1 MKTILLTGKTGQ
13 VGHELVTALAPLGR
27 VIAFGRDRLDL
38 TQPDSIVRC
47 VRETTPDIIV
57 NAAGYTSVDDAE
69 SESEL
74 ALQVNATAPGIL
86 AEEARR
92 AGALL
97 VHYSTDYVYDGSK
110 VGIYIEEDIPNP
122 VNTYGRSKLAGE
134 RNILAS
140 NCRYLILRT
149 SWLYTDRANNFLH
162 TILKLAREEQALRV
176 VSDQIGSPTWARV
189 LAAATANALCDPDV
203 SSKLGLYHLSADGH
217 TSRYD
222 FAREII
228 RLAAEITGIR
238 SGWATLQP
246 CLTEEFPRPAAR
258 PLNVATSKELFSLTF
273 GKTLTPWK
281 SQLNNC
287 LRTIRWDHLPRTNK
301 PC

>member
-27 VIAFGRDRLDL
+27 VIALGRDRLDL
-38 TQPDSIVRC
+38 MRPDSIVRC
-47 VRETTPDIIV
+47 VRETAPDIIV

-69 SESEL
+69 SEPEL
-74 ALQVNATAPGIL
+74 AMQVNATAPGIL
-86 AEEARR
+86 ADA
-92 AGALL
+92 AHDTGALL

-110 VGIYIEEDIPNP
+110 VGIYLEEDIPNP
-122 VNTYGRSKLAGE
+122 VNAYGRSKLEGE
-134 RNILAS
+134 RNIMAS
-140 NCRYLILRT
+140 NCQYLILRT
-149 SWLYTDRANNFLH
+149 SWLYSDRGNNFLH
-162 TILKLAREEQALRV
+162 TILKLAREEQELRV

-189 LAAATANALCDPDV
+189 LAAATANALRDPDV

-222 FAREII
+222 FAKEII
-228 RLAAEITGIR
+228 RLAAEITGIC

-258 PLNVATSKELFSLTF
+258 PLNVATSKKLFSRTF
-273 GKTLTPWK
+273 GNTLPSWRT
-281 SQLNNC
+281 QLNNC
-287 LRTIRWDHLPRTNK
+287 IETISLNSTYLQRSM
-301 PC
+301 

>member
-1 MKTILLTGKTGQ
+1 VKTILLTGKTGQ
-13 VGHELVTALAPLGR
+13 VGHELITALAPLGR
-27 VIAFGRDRLDL
+27 VIAVGRDRLDL

-47 VRETTPDIIV
+47 VRDTAPDIIV

-69 SESEL
+69 SVPEL
-74 ALQVNATAPGIL
+74 AMQINAAAPGIM
-86 AEEARR
+86 AEEAKRR
-92 AGALL
+92 GALL

-110 VGIYIEEDIPNP
+110 VGIYIEEDTPNP

-162 TILKLAREEQALRV
+162 TILKLAREEQELRV

-189 LAAATANALCDPDV
+189 LAEATATALRDPDV
-203 SSKLGLYHLSADGH
+203 NNKLGLYHLSADGH
-217 TSRYD
+217 TSRHD

-258 PLNVATSKELFSLTF
+258 PLNVATSKKLFSRTF
-273 GKTLTPWK
+273 GKTLPPWK
-281 SQLNNC
+281 TQLKNC
-287 LRTIRWDHLPRTNK
+287 MESISWDSIILQRSM
-301 PC
+301 